1 MAAAKDRH
9 KHGREIA
16 ALILFA
22 LGLLLLLSLVTY
34 SSSDPSFS
42 VAASGAGVKNAIGI
56 IGSYLSDAL
65 LQLVGLSAYLLPLFL
80 FVYAAYFALGG
91 EAVHPHLKKVGGI
104 LLFLSFSALLGI
116 QGEKVRILSETVPSG
131 GMLGSELG
139 GVILV
144 KTVSIT
150 GAYIIAVTALVI
162 SIILLTPFSLL
173 AVVEG
178 LRFTFRSAR
187 DRLMLLND
195 IRKGRA
201 EKAREARSRP
211 VQSKPAP
218 AIASAPAPAPV
229 PPRVAVRERDRTE
242 KKERP
247 AKPVQATFGFMDEGQ
262 GGYKLPTLDLL
273 DPVAPPVKR
282 VTERDMLAQSALLTQ
297 KLLDFDIQGRVT
309 QVHPGPVV
317 TMFEFEPAPGVK
329 VRRIEG
335 LADDLALAMKAASV
349 RIVSPLPGKAAVGI
363 EVPNNSRETVWFREI
378 VQASEY
384 QSQRSRLRIPLGKDI
399 FGTPVVANIEKMPHL
414 LVAGA
419 TGSGKSVAIN
429 AIIMAL
435 LLNAR
440 PNEVKLV
447 MVDPKMLE
455 LSLYN
460 DIPHLLTP
468 VVTQPKKAAETLRA
482 VVAEMERRYRQ
493 LAEKGS
499 KNIESYNKAVP
510 EKERLPFIVVI
521 IDELADLMMTV
532 QKEVEDSIMRIAQ
545 MARAAGIH
553 LIVATQRPSVDV
565 VTGLIKANL
574 PSRIAFQVASK
585 TDSRTILDANGAE
598 SLLGKGD
605 MLFLPPGSSHL
616 VRVHGCFVS
625 EEEIKRVVEFAK
637 KQGKPN
643 YELLQQRVKE
653 VAEAA
658 VAATEDSEH
667 DEEYERAV
675 DLVQMNGQAST
686 SFLQRRLRVGYNRA
700 ARMIE
705 MMEKDGIVGPADGSK
720 PRKVLVRKNMDG
732 TTRDLD
738 A

>member
-1 MAAAKDRH
+1 
-9 KHGREIA
+9 
-16 ALILFA
+16 
-22 LGLLLLLSLVTY
+22 VT
-34 SSSDPSFS
+34 S
-42 VAASGAGVKNAIGI
+42 
-56 IGSYLSDAL
+56 
-65 LQLVGLSAYLLPLFL
+65 
-80 FVYAAYFALGG
+80 
-91 EAVHPHLKKVGGI
+91 
-104 LLFLSFSALLGI
+104 
-116 QGEKVRILSETVPSG
+116 
-131 GMLGSELG
+131 
-139 GVILV
+139 
-144 KTVSIT
+144 
-150 GAYIIAVTALVI
+150 LVI
-162 SIILLTPFSLL
+162 SLILLTPFSLL
-173 AVVEG
+173 AAFDG
-178 LRFTFRSAR
+178 LRRAWRSAA
-187 DRLMLLND
+187 DQLVLLND

-201 EKAREARSRP
+201 EKAREAKAR
-211 VQSKPAP
+211 PAP
-218 AIASAPAPAPV
+218 AKEQPRIASEPVPVPV
-229 PPRVAVRERDRTE
+229 PPRVAVRERE
-242 KKERP
+242 QQKKEKA
-247 AKPVQATFGFMDEGQ
+247 AKPVQATFGFMDEGA
-262 GGYKLPTLDLL
+262 GGYRLPGIDLL
-273 DPVAPPVKR
+273 DPLPPRQKKIS
-282 VTERDMLAQSALLTQ
+282 EKDMLAQSELLAR
-297 KLLDFDIQGRVT
+297 KLLDFDIQGRVS

-317 TMFEFEPAPGVK
+317 TMFEYEPAPGVK

-335 LADDLALAMKAASV
+335 LADDLALSMKAASV

-363 EVPNNSRETVWFREI
+363 EVPNNARETVYFREI
-378 VQASEY
+378 LEASEY

-399 FGTPVVANIEKMPHL
+399 FGTPTAANIEKMPHL

-435 LLNAR
+435 LFNAR

-468 VVTQPKKAAETLRA
+468 VVTQPKKAAESLRA

-499 KNIESYNKAVP
+499 KNIESFNKAVP
-510 EKERLPFIVVI
+510 EAQRLPYIVVI

-532 QKEVEDSIMRIAQ
+532 QKEIEDSIMRIAQ

-574 PSRIAFQVASK
+574 PSRIAFQVSSK

-605 MLFLPPGSSHL
+605 MLFLPPGSAHL

-625 EEEIKRVVEFAK
+625 EEEIKRVVEFVK

-658 VAATEDSEH
+658 VASGEEGER

-705 MMEKDGIVGPADGSK
+705 MMEKDGFVGPADGSK

-732 TTRDLD
+732 TDRTLD
-738 A
+738 D